1 MMKISDSQLEIMVDV
16 LVNLVVSRDDSVRNY
31 KNSFLF
37 FDAYI
42 DEFSEDSDVLNII
55 DEIFERDNDEHD
67 EYWGTMNFL
76 FSHVY
81 ENYRLL

>member
-42 DEFSEDSDVLNII
+42 DEFSEESDVVGII
-55 DEIFERDNDEHD
+55 DEIFERDNDEYD
-67 EYWGTMNFL
+67 EYWETMNFL

-81 ENYRLL
+81 ENYRML